1 MNRLLPI
8 LFLLLSLNSQA
19 QDDFK
24 DRFFIGF
31 VSSYYIDF
39 VSSPLSIIDVSRK
52 IDDGVGGFIQT
63 TDTAVPFQSRFL
75 SFVSIGVEPRYNL
88 LELDDNMAL
97 ALSMPLTIGLGQA
110 FEQNDDVYGARGFGN
125 FQVPLLLKFYLGTNS
140 TYKSTDDFGF
150 SAGAG
155 FEYNKLALVS
165 TEEVQ
170 AIKDANKGWIMPTFS
185 ASLHFWRGNSPI
197 EINFKYGRGELR
209 SYNTNFTGF
218 PLPDGERLT
227 RANSIKLSF
236 IYLLNY

>member
-1 MNRLLPI
+1 MNRLLLI
-8 LFLLLSLNSQA
+8 LFLFASLGSQA
-19 QDDFK
+19 QDKFK
-24 DRFFIGF
+24 DKFFIGF

-39 VSSPLSIIDVSRK
+39 VSSPLSLIDVSRM
-52 IDDGVGGFIQT
+52 IDDGAGGFIQT

-88 LELDDNMAL
+88 LEFEDNMAL
-97 ALSMPLTIGLGQA
+97 ALAMPATIGLGQS
-110 FEQNDDVYGARGFGN
+110 FEQNDDVLGARGFGN
-125 FQVPLLLKFYLGTNS
+125 FQVPLMLKFYLGTNA
-140 TYKSTDDFGF
+140 TYRSTDNFGF

-155 FEYNKLALVS
+155 FELNKVALVS
-165 TEEVQ
+165 TDDIQ
-170 AIKDANKGWIMPTFS
+170 AIKDANKAWIMPVFS

-209 SYNTNFTGF
+209 SYNTNYTGF
-218 PLPDGERLT
+218 PLQDGERFT